1 MQNSTWKNGK
11 GKWAV
16 PIYLVRIGTNQKVVS
31 NVAQGG
37 SVTTLKPF
45 LEANFPK
52 NAEEIREKIKQIAK
66 TLPYK
71 VEELFGR
78 NLTSMGIDIGIDKNS
93 RELFLFEVET
103 GPGFEFAIGELA
115 LVKSEYYKY
124 ILNKINN
131 NR

>member
-1 MQNSTWKNGK
+1 M
-11 GKWAV
+11 
-16 PIYLVRIGTNQKVVS
+16 
-31 NVAQGG
+31 
-37 SVTTLKPF
+37 
-45 LEANFPK
+45 
-52 NAEEIREKIKQIAK
+52 
-66 TLPYK
+66 
-71 VEELFGR
+71 EELFGR